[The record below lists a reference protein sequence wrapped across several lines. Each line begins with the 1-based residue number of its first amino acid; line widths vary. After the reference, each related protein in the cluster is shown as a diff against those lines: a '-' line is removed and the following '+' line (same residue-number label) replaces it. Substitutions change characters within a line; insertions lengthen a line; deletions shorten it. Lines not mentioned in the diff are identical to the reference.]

1 MKEVQKIKV
10 MVEDLRE
17 GMYVSGLDRPWLET
31 PFLLQG
37 FLIES
42 DEVLKEVRQYCQY
55 VYVDTAQ
62 SINVEGL
69 KHAAPLKRR
78 ERPADITKHLF
89 PHRTRH
95 PYQDTTK
102 LEEELPKAKQAISD
116 LALAMSALMEDI
128 GLNKR
133 LDMKAVKNAVDP
145 MIESMMRNPDACV
158 WLARMKSKDSYTYRH
173 SVSCSIWAVALGRQL
188 GLPKNDLK
196 TLAQGGLLFDIGKV
210 KLPDALL
217 NKKDR
222 LTPEEFEVIKS
233 HVSEG
238 VELLRTTPDVTRHI
252 LHMAEYHHERYDG
265 SGYPKGTVGDDIPVF
280 ARIIGV
286 IDCYDAIT
294 SERPYARPMAPS
306 DAVRNLYE
314 WRDIDFQAEIVEEFI
329 QAIGIYP
336 AGTLIE
342 LNTGEVGVVLS
353 EYRTRRLRPKLLMI
367 LDENKQRLPDMVPL
381 DLSEQKT
388 TASGKPLEI
397 ARSLESGAYDID
409 ADMLYI

>member
-10 MVEDLRE
+10 MVEDLRM

-37 FLIES
+37 FLINN
-42 DEVLKEVRQYCQY
+42 DEELKEVRQYCQF
-55 VYVDTAQ
+55 VYVDMAQ
-62 SINVEGL
+62 SINIEGL
-69 KHAAPLKRR
+69 KHARPLVRR

-89 PHRTRH
+89 PHRTKQ

-102 LEEELPKAKQAISD
+102 IDEELPKAKQAVSD
-116 LALAMSALMEDI
+116 LTAAMSLLMEDI
-128 GLNKR
+128 GRNKQLN
-133 LDMKAVKNAVDP
+133 MAAVKEAVDP

-188 GLPKNDLK
+188 GLPKADLK

-210 KLPDALL
+210 KLPDEIL
-217 NKKDR
+217 NKKER
-222 LTPEEFEVIKS
+222 LSPQEFEVVKS
-233 HVSEG
+233 HVTEG
-238 VELLRTTPDVTRHI
+238 VELLRKTPDVTRHI
-252 LHMAEYHHERYDG
+252 LQMAEYHHERYDG

-280 ARIIGV
+280 ARILGV

-294 SERPYARPMAPS
+294 SDRPYAKAMSPS

-353 EYRTRRLRPKLLMI
+353 EYRTRRLRPKLLMV
-367 LDENKQRLPDMVPL
+367 LDENKQRLPDLVPL

-388 TASGKPLEI
+388 TADGKPLEI

>member
-1 MKEVQKIKV
+1 MKEVQKVKV
-10 MVEDLRE
+10 MAEDLRA

-37 FLIES
+37 FLLET
-42 DEVLKEVRQYCQY
+42 DEDVKQVRQYCEF
-55 VYVDTAQ
+55 VYVDIAQ
-62 SINVEGL
+62 SINFEGL
-69 KHAAPLKRR
+69 KHIKPVERR

-89 PHRTRH
+89 PHRTKQ
-95 PYQDTTK
+95 PYQDTAK
-102 LEEELPKAKQAISD
+102 LEEELPRAKQAVTD
-116 LALAMSALMEDI
+116 LTRAMSTLMDDI
-128 GLNKR
+128 GKNKK
-133 LDMKAVKNAVDP
+133 LDMKAVKEAVDP

-158 WLARMKSKDSYTYRH
+158 WLARMKTKDSYTYRH

-188 GLPKNDLK
+188 GLPKTDLK

-210 KLPDALL
+210 KLPDELL
-217 NKKDR
+217 AKKER

-233 HVSEG
+233 HVTEG
-238 VELLRTTPDVTRHI
+238 VELLRVTPDVTRHI
-252 LHMAEYHHERYDG
+252 LQMAEYHHERYDG
-265 SGYPKGTVGDDIPVF
+265 SGYPKGITGDDIPVF

-294 SERPYARPMAPS
+294 SERPYAKPMSPS
-306 DAVRNLYE
+306 EAVRNLYE

-336 AGTLIE
+336 AGTLVE

-353 EYRTRRLRPKLLMI
+353 EYRTRRLRPKLLMV
-367 LDENKQRLPDMVPL
+367 LDENKQRLPEMVPL

-388 TASGKPLEI
+388 TASGQPLEI
-397 ARSLESGAYDID
+397 ARSLESGAYEID

>member
-10 MVEDLRE
+10 MVEDLKE

-42 DEVLKEVRQYCQY
+42 DDVLKEVRQYCQF
-55 VYVDTAQ
+55 VYVDMAQ
-62 SINVEGL
+62 SINIEGL
-69 KHAAPLKRR
+69 THAKPAVRR

-89 PHRTRH
+89 PHRTKQ

-102 LEEELPKAKQAISD
+102 IDEELPKAKQAVSD
-116 LALAMSALMEDI
+116 LTEAMSLLMADI
-128 GLNKR
+128 GRNKQLN
-133 LDMKAVKNAVDP
+133 MAAVKAAVDP

-188 GLPKNDLK
+188 GLPKTDLK

-210 KLPDALL
+210 KLDDALL

-222 LTPEEFEVIKS
+222 LTPEEFEVVKS
-233 HVSEG
+233 HVEEG
-238 VELLRTTPDVTRHI
+238 VELLRKTQDVTRHI
-252 LHMAEYHHERYDG
+252 LQIAEYHHERYDG

-280 ARIIGV
+280 ARILGV

-294 SERPYARPMAPS
+294 SDRPYAKAMSPS

-353 EYRTRRLRPKLLMI
+353 EYRTRRLRPKILMI
-367 LDENKQRLPDMVPL
+367 LDENKQRLPDLVPL

-388 TASGKPLEI
+388 TADGKPLEI